1 MAVATAVFDFGLRKA
16 RFRVLGVHVNAVEI
30 IDVIAEMERWIAA
43 REGCHF
49 VACTGMHGITE
60 TQLDPSFKRILD
72 SADLV
77 VADGMPLVWLGRS
90 GVTTCAGVFT
100 GRELLEMFCCNTGAF
115 LSALFLRWR
124 AGCGGARGGEIERN
138 ATACAPSEPTLR
150 PFGR

>member
-1 MAVATAVFDFGLRKA
+1 M
-16 RFRVLGVHVNAVEI
+16 LGVHVNAVEI

-77 VADGMPLVWLGRS
+77 VADGMPLVWLGRLR
-90 GVTTCAGVFT
+90 GTTCAGVFT
-100 GRELLEMFCCNTGAF
+100 DRDCWKRFAVTRGVSIGTISTVASRVWR
-115 LSALFLRWR
+115 SAWQRL
-124 AGCGGARGGEIERN
+124 
-138 ATACAPSEPTLR
+138 
-150 PFGR
+150 